1 MYLGTTGI
9 AFPESSLTFH
19 IQPATIS
26 ELRKASFWH
35 SAGASPPEKLP
46 KSAPPAIISLCKHT
60 FCSCEWNPL
69 TGMVS
74 ALIIGSPACAKRKL
88 VSVHLSR
95 FQIGFW
101 ESPAWGKEAKFSS
114 GRKSREML
122 AHVSVPGSSPAG
134 AGDARGDNPD
144 WKSIVFSFPLLPGQ
158 QGGSWQ
164 PQYRDWCFSIYVGIQ
179 QGQVNVGISGTILF
193 HLLP

>member
-1 MYLGTTGI
+1 MLAILLVEVVVLRIISIVIISEHLLWFCLYTVSFRPCPATQPCEVGDDVPTAQMGYSSEKLSYL
-9 AFPESSLTFH
+9 PDSWSWDVLKNYLTSPSWSGVPTH

-35 SAGASPPEKLP
+35 SAGASPPEKFP
-46 KSAPPAIISLCKHT
+46 KFASPAISLCKHT

-95 FQIGFW
+95 FQIGFC
-101 ESPAWGKEAKFSS
+101 ESPAWGKEARFSS
-114 GRKSREML
+114 GK
-122 AHVSVPGSSPAG
+122 
-134 AGDARGDNPD
+134 
-144 WKSIVFSFPLLPGQ
+144 K
-158 QGGSWQ
+158 
-164 PQYRDWCFSIYVGIQ
+164 
-179 QGQVNVGISGTILF
+179 
-193 HLLP
+193 